1 MSSLTQALA
10 DMVRERERQDQKWG
24 VQDHSDQRW
33 LAILVEELGEAAAE
47 VITHPGYSERRLKW
61 ELIQV
66 AAVAVAWVESIDR
79 RTAGGG

>member
-1 MSSLTQALA
+1 MTTIRVFAA
-10 DMVRERERQDQKWG
+10 IAEERERQDKKWG
-24 VQDHSDQRW
+24 VQSHGDQRW

-61 ELIQV
+61 ELTQV
-66 AAVAVAWVESIDR
+66 AAVAIAWIESISR